1 MQIIGKRNLRS
12 MRRGGGRGRSSR
24 RAGGRR
30 GRSSRRA
37 ARCGGGGR
45 LGSRSGGSSATGNG
59 GLSSGD
65 GSARKTAGRGAGVEA
80 GLGRTSLDH
89 NGRRVGYGT
98 GRISDLESDVGA
110 CPQSVKRK
118 KSKAKEI
125 KSHQQRD

>member
-1 MQIIGKRNLRS
+1 MQIIGKKKNLRCI
-12 MRRGGGRGRSSR
+12 RRGGGRGRS
-24 RAGGRR
+24 RR

-59 GLSSGD
+59 GLSGGD
-65 GSARKTAGRGAGVEA
+65 GSARKTAGGGAGVEA

-110 CPQSVKRK
+110 CSQSVKRK
-118 KSKAKEI
+118 KSTAKEI

>member
-12 MRRGGGRGRSSR
+12 MRRGGGRGSSSG

-37 ARCGGGGR
+37 ARCGGGR

-59 GLSSGD
+59 GLSGGD
-65 GSARKTAGRGAGVEA
+65 GSARKTAGGGAGVEA
-80 GLGRTSLDH
+80 GLGGTSLDH

-110 CPQSVKRK
+110 CSQSVKIK
-118 KSKAKEI
+118 KSKAK
-125 KSHQQRD
+125 K